1 MVGLFEVW
9 GWSFLINFGMA
20 AVWICAVAII
30 MGTMDEDNSGLGL
43 LLCIV
48 SFMMALVTSF
58 PQGGR
63 VTRFDLPNRLWRRLG
78 QLRQSV
84 LQVVH
89 GAEQL
94 AQRDDHCDGLKAELV
109 AITTPGAQFLGQVAL
124 NASVSNFW
132 TGLSTGTGGGV
143 TTASTQ
149 AKWVYPSLLPSA
161 YRPWKKAQDEHEA
174 GCASASLDGFQVNSC
189 TNTMPFMCQRAIM
202 PYIAEANCWKSPG
215 PTISPKRWNDDIE
228 WIRFT
233 DPDWTIDRTSVKMQ
247 VLVAEGKRYTFCAA
261 PVKLK
266 TVTDAG
272 RYYKSPVA
280 DHCEGII
287 PVAICYSTTGDCG
300 AAAQQ
305 NCGWNYRPGG
315 FAQVYRS
322 RSVYAMMESEEYGQ
336 YTTAA
341 KLFPASDRGYKR
353 LFINWV
359 SEYTPYTM
367 QSELQSQTTSCMV
380 QW

>member
-1 MVGLFEVW
+1 MSRDLIYQTDCGVGWVSYDNQCYKLFTEPSSW
-9 GWSFLINFGMA
+9 HSA
-20 AVWICAVAII
+20 
-30 MGTMDEDNSGLGL
+30 T
-43 LLCIV
+43 
-48 SFMMALVTSF
+48 
-58 PQGGR
+58 
-63 VTRFDLPNRLWRRLG
+63 
-78 QLRQSV
+78 
-84 LQVVH
+84 
-89 GAEQL
+89 
-94 AQRDDHCDGLKAELV
+94 DHCDGLKAELV
-109 AITTPGAQFLGQVAL
+109 AITTPGALNYLGQVAL

-143 TTASTQ
+143 TAASTQ

-380 QW
+380 QWIVYSSIYAVIFCCGLCCLLL